1 MMDFET
7 ARAKMVDGQV
17 RTTDVT
23 SHSVLKAFLSVPR
36 EAFVPD
42 NVKQVAYMDE
52 DLQICPAKDGLAAR
66 YLLKASPIA
75 KMLQLVAVTKDDLVL
90 EVGGATGYVSA
101 ILSELAGSVV
111 SLESD
116 PELSAKATET
126 LAALGYVN
134 VVTVAGPL
142 EQGHAAQA
150 PYDVIF
156 INGAVEG
163 VPQALLDQLADGG
176 RLIAVVGYGNAAKAS
191 VYRRDGKGVSAATFF
206 NASLK
211 PLPGFAKAKEFVF

>member
-156 INGAVEG
+156 INGAVEE

-176 RLIAVVGYGNAAKAS
+176 RLIAVVVMAMQPKPAFIAGWQGCVGGDLLQCIAEAA
-191 VYRRDGKGVSAATFF
+191 
-206 NASLK
+206 
-211 PLPGFAKAKEFVF
+211 PGFAKAKEFVF